1 MSVTIMSRRTLS
13 DVVDDAQGRVVCL
26 AMSKDPNAKV
36 TVLLFR
42 PGEDQ
47 PRYAAKVPTTAVA
60 AKRVRHEAMTL
71 ASLDREKLGALDG
84 TIPKVAEVV
93 DHMGWPVLVT
103 TALPGRVMLASYHQW
118 RHTARPISVRVDFEA
133 AGSWLAALHRQS
145 STGEA
150 SLAGMIE
157 GVVSEITLR
166 FGDDSVTDEDVEV
179 LLAIHARLDRQRVGR
194 GQTHGDFWPG
204 NLLMHDGQVSGV
216 IDWESSRPNGLLAR
230 DLARFA
236 IAYSLYLDRHTRPG
250 RRVSG
255 HAGLRAGEWGAGLEY
270 ALNGVGW
277 YPELVHQFMAD
288 GLQHLGVDRTCVR
301 DVILAEIACIA
312 AEADNPEFAMSHL
325 RLLRRLA
332 STVEP

>member
-1 MSVTIMSRRTLS
+1 
-13 DVVDDAQGRVVCL
+13 VVDDADGRVVCL
-26 AMSKDPNAKV
+26 ALSKDPNAKV

-47 PRYAAKVPTTAVA
+47 PEYAAKVPTTAVA
-60 AKRVRHEAMTL
+60 AGRVRREAMAL
-71 ASLDREKLGALDG
+71 ASLDRSRLGALSG
-84 TIPKVAEVV
+84 TIPEVAEVV

-118 RHTARPISVRVDFEA
+118 RHTAHPIPVRADFEA
-133 AGSWLAALHRQS
+133 AGVWLAELHQR
-145 STGEA
+145 A
-150 SLAGMIE
+150 SRGDANLAGMID
-157 GVVSEITLR
+157 GVVTEMTCR
-166 FGDDSVTDEDVEV
+166 FGDDSVTNEDVEI
-179 LLAIHARLDRQRVGR
+179 LLALHARLGRQQVSR

-204 NLLMHDGQVSGV
+204 NLLMRDGQVTGV
-216 IDWESSRPNGLLAR
+216 IDWESSRPDGLLVR

-236 IAYSLYLDRHTRPG
+236 IAYSLYLDRHTRRG

-270 ALNGVGW
+270 AIKGIGW

-288 GLQHLGVDRTCVR
+288 GLQRLGVDRSCVG

-312 AEADNPEFAMSHL
+312 AEADNPEFAKSHL

-332 STVEP
+332 STDAP